1 MGQVPPGNRSMI
13 LPTEAAI
20 EEELADLVDDD
31 ELWRH
36 QASSL
41 AVFVTPAAGTTFR
54 LPNQLVAMVEVS
66 VPGYALTTLP
76 SGACCRDG
84 DDALT
89 VVTAPLI
96 IGTGCDS
103 TLGRTGA

>member
-1 MGQVPPGNRSMI
+1 
-13 LPTEAAI
+13 
-20 EEELADLVDDD
+20 
-31 ELWRH
+31 
-36 QASSL
+36 
-41 AVFVTPAAGTTFR
+41 
-54 LPNQLVAMVEVS
+54 MVEVS